1 MSKRGPG
8 SGGARREMPR
18 RRARPSD
25 SPHSPSKKILGALRT
40 VPSIWPVISS
50 EVLGAFKVF
59 SVRCEMLRSPRTH
72 LPHPFYVLDCPD
84 WVNVVALTDRDEVVL
99 VRQFRAGTRSITL
112 EIPGGG
118 VEAHDGSAL
127 VAARRELREETGH
140 VARSWRRLGVVQ
152 PNPAIQPNR
161 CTTYLARGCRPV
173 GDLIP
178 DAGEDLA
185 VELVPL
191 ARIPDLIRRGRI
203 THSLVIAAFHF
214 LSLAR

>member
-1 MSKRGPG
+1 VPY
-8 SGGARREMPR
+8 
-18 RRARPSD
+18 
-25 SPHSPSKKILGALRT
+25 SPSKKIFRALRT
-40 VPSIWPVISS
+40 SPSIWPLLSN
-50 EVLGAFKVF
+50 EPLGAFKVF
-59 SVRCEMLRSPRTH
+59 SVRRETLRSPRTGR
-72 LPHPFYVLDCPD
+72 PHPFYVLDCPD
-84 WVNVVALTDRDEVVL
+84 WVNVVALTDRNEAVL
-99 VRQFRAGTRSITL
+99 VRQFRAGTHSVTL

-118 VEAHDGSAL
+118 VEPHDRHAL

-140 VARSWRRLGVVQ
+140 VARSWKRLGVVS
-152 PNPAIQPNR
+152 PNPAIQSNR
-161 CTTYLARGCRPV
+161 CTTYLAAGCRRV

-191 ARIPDLIRRGRI
+191 ARIPHLIRTGRI

>member
-1 MSKRGPG
+1 MIFR
-8 SGGARREMPR
+8 
-18 RRARPSD
+18 
-25 SPHSPSKKILGALRT
+25 ALRT
-40 VPSIWPVISS
+40 SPSIWPVVSR
-50 EVLGAFKVF
+50 EELGTFKVF
-59 SVRCEMLRSPRTH
+59 SVRREVLRSPRTN

-84 WVNVVALTDRDEVVL
+84 WANVVALTDENEVVL
-99 VRQFRAGTRSITL
+99 VRQFRVGTRTVTL

-118 VEAHDGSAL
+118 VEEHDGSAL
-127 VAARRELREETGH
+127 VAARRELREETGY
-140 VARSWRRLGVVQ
+140 VARRWKRLGVVR
-152 PNPAIQPNR
+152 PNPAILSNR
-161 CTTYLARGCRPV
+161 CTTYLASGCRPV

-214 LSLAR
+214 LSLAG